1 VDPVRRQGHA
11 PTQESTALSA
21 HIGSPSDPI

>member
-11 PTQESTALSA
+11 PTIESTALSG
-21 HIGSPSDPI
+21 HIGSLSDPI